1 MTKQAIIGIIVI
13 LGWMFAGVFNLIS
26 GSDMMIGLIG
36 FMAGV
41 WLTTWENKCVEQKDG
56 E

>member
-1 MTKQAIIGIIVI
+1 MTIQAWVGVISILMWITTGI
-13 LGWMFAGVFNLIS
+13 FNLIS
-26 GSDMMIGLIG
+26 GEIMMVGLIA

-41 WLTTWENKCVEQKDG
+41 WLTTWENKCVLSEDS